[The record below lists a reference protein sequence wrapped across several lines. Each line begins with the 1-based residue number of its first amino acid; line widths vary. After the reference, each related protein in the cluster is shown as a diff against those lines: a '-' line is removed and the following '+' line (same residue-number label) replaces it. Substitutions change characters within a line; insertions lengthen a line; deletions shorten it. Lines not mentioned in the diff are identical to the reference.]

1 MTAPDHSA
9 SAPVS
14 IDADALVTVG
24 HRPAPISGQA
34 PEPSSGPAPQPRRH
48 RPRLTR
54 FVAASMRRKRYN
66 VFYSRF
72 VTLLKIVLP
81 ATAVVLASL
90 VLFWPQLNPL
100 DSRFRIKAV
109 QVSIDDLEN
118 LRMVSPRVVGVDAKN
133 QPYTITA
140 TVATQAAGGSE
151 VTDLTS
157 PKGDIALNDG
167 SWIALT
173 AKQGE
178 YNKQTRILNLWD
190 HVNVFHDAGYEIK
203 TERAQANLAAGS
215 VSGDV
220 PVEGQGPDSSLK
232 GEGFRIYDKGA
243 HIVVTGKSRL
253 ILYPRP
259 PEPQ

>member
-1 MTAPDHSA
+1 MTPPDTS
-9 SAPVS
+9 SAPIS
-14 IDADALVTVG
+14 IDADALMTLSPPQVAAPAAMPAAA
-24 HRPAPISGQA
+24 RP
-34 PEPSSGPAPQPRRH
+34 PAAPRRH
-48 RPRLTR
+48 RPRLSR
-54 FVAASMRRKRYN
+54 FVAISMRRKRYN

-72 VTLLKIVLP
+72 VTMLKIVLP

-100 DSRFRIKAV
+100 DGRFRIKAV

-118 LRMVSPRVVGVDAKN
+118 LRMLSPRVVGVDSKN

-140 TVATQAAGGSE
+140 AVATQVAGGSD
-151 VTDLTS
+151 VTDLTA

-178 YNKQTRILNLWD
+178 YNKQTRILDLWD
-190 HVNVFHDAGYEIK
+190 DVNVFHDAGYEIK
-203 TERAQANLAAGS
+203 TKRAEANLGVGS
-215 VSGDV
+215 VSGDE
-220 PVEGQGPDSSLK
+220 PVEGQGPDSSLR

-243 HIVVTGKSRL
+243 HIVVTGKSKL

>member
-1 MTAPDHSA
+1 MPAAAPS
-9 SAPVS
+9 
-14 IDADALVTVG
+14 
-24 HRPAPISGQA
+24 PAA
-34 PEPSSGPAPQPRRH
+34 PRRH
-48 RPRLTR
+48 RPRLSR
-54 FVAASMRRKRYN
+54 FVAISMRRKRYN

-72 VTLLKIVLP
+72 VTMLKIVLP

-100 DSRFRIKAV
+100 DGRFRIKAV

-118 LRMVSPRVVGVDAKN
+118 LRMLSPRVVGVDSKN

-140 TVATQAAGGSE
+140 AVATQAAGGSD
-151 VTDLTS
+151 VTDLTA

-178 YNKQTRILNLWD
+178 YNKQTRILDLWD
-190 HVNVFHDAGYEIK
+190 DVNVFHDAGYEIK
-203 TERAQANLAAGS
+203 TKRAEANLGVGS
-215 VSGDV
+215 VSGDE
-220 PVEGQGPDSSLK
+220 PVEGQGPDSSLR

-243 HIVVTGKSRL
+243 HIVVTGKSKL